1 MDRLCKKNTYLN
13 FVNEGDNM
21 DIYLKNGVEP
31 KIKTEKIKSR
41 GNNLYANRYG
51 YIYIL
56 PGVII
61 LALITL
67 APFVYDLYLS
77 LTDRYL
83 ASSEPAKFVGLM
95 NYVNIFKDKS
105 FWSSVLITA
114 IYVFL
119 AVFIELVLGF
129 IIALLFQIEFKGKKI
144 VRSAI
149 LLPMV
154 ATPIAIA
161 FMWRIMYNPNIGII
175 NYLLGLINIRGIEW
189 VSSQDT
195 ALISVILVDIW
206 QWTPFMFLILSSGI
220 SALPNDPF
228 EAAIV
233 DGASFT
239 QILRHVMFPLL
250 KPIITIGLVFR
261 LVDSFKTFDTIY
273 VLTGGGPGT
282 ATETLNIQV
291 FLNAFKYLKM
301 GHACA
306 LSIIMIIIIIFVCN
320 FVVKRGEL
328 NFE

>member
-1 MDRLCKKNTYLN
+1 MA
-13 FVNEGDNM
+13 
-21 DIYLKNGVEP
+21 I
-31 KIKTEKIKSR
+31 
-41 GNNLYANRYG
+41 
-51 YIYIL
+51 
-56 PGVII
+56 
-61 LALITL
+61 ITL
-67 APFVYDLYLS
+67 GPFIYDVYLS

-83 ASSEPAKFVGLM
+83 ASSDPVQFVGLM
-95 NYVNIFKDKS
+95 NYVNILKDKG
-105 FWSSVLITA
+105 FWNAVLVTA
-114 IYVFL
+114 IYIFL
-119 AVFIELVLGF
+119 AVSIELVLGF
-129 IIALLFQIEFKGKKI
+129 IMALLFQIEFRGKKI

-175 NYLLGLINIRGIEW
+175 NYLLSLVNITGIEW
-189 VSSQDT
+189 VSSQNT

-220 SALPNDPF
+220 SALPKDPF

-233 DGASFT
+233 DGASSI
-239 QILRHVMFPLL
+239 QILKHVMLPLL

-261 LVDSFKTFDTIY
+261 LVDSFKSFDTIY

-291 FLNAFKYLKM
+291 YLNAFKYLKM

-320 FVVKRGEL
+320 FVVKRGQL